1 MTRYTLRALAA
12 QWRIWSATVAVL
24 ALAAVLVD
32 VCLTHR
38 FAVTRPEV
46 VAAARAVGV
55 GPAELEASG
64 TSIYVYSAFTAIP
77 VVAIVGRSCVQALRT
92 NWAGWRLA
100 GASPR
105 QVLVGVVTTVAV
117 LGLVACAPGVL
128 VASAVDQPFS
138 SVLTRMASARMG
150 RIEVA
155 ATPAAIAL
163 TVGSVVGIAVLGAI
177 GPALD
182 AVRTPAV
189 EAVRGAPA
197 PAPRPG
203 RRMGA
208 VRWTL
213 TGLWALICVG
223 QLLVAL
229 LIEPGAGDAG
239 GLPAGGGQAMM
250 AALLLAVLAVLLA
263 PVLVPGL
270 LRAWSAPL
278 AALGGP
284 WLLARRSALWRSAL
298 AAGAVGLLAL
308 SFSFTAALMTV
319 LSTGRAVIAAAH
331 LRIDLN
337 QVDTLVMAAILGAMA
352 LLGSV
357 AVVAMTSR
365 SREQEVAVLRCAGT
379 TIGRLR
385 GQVVIEAGMYVGTAL
400 IISLVPLVV
409 VTIGEALFYSRAGLP
424 FLPSPALGPLGLVAL
439 VSFAALAVVL
449 SAPVRRARRAP
460 IGPALAAQ

>member
-229 LIEPGAGDAG
+229 LIEPGAGD
-239 GLPAGGGQAMM
+239 GGGQAMM

-319 LSTGRAVIAAAH
+319 LGTGRAVIAAAH

-385 GQVVIEAGMYVGTAL
+385 GQVVIEAGLYVGTAL

-449 SAPVRRARRAP
+449 SAPVRRAHWAP

>member
-105 QVLVGVVTTVAV
+105 QVLLGVVTTVAV

-197 PAPRPG
+197 PAPASASAALDRILVHTWASSPARPG
-203 RRMGA
+203 
-208 VRWTL
+208 T
-213 TGLWALICVG
+213 
-223 QLLVAL
+223 
-229 LIEPGAGDAG
+229 
-239 GLPAGGGQAMM
+239 
-250 AALLLAVLAVLLA
+250 A
-263 PVLVPGL
+263 PT
-270 LRAWSAPL
+270 SA
-278 AALGGP
+278 
-284 WLLARRSALWRSAL
+284 
-298 AAGAVGLLAL
+298 
-308 SFSFTAALMTV
+308 
-319 LSTGRAVIAAAH
+319 
-331 LRIDLN
+331 
-337 QVDTLVMAAILGAMA
+337 
-352 LLGSV
+352 
-357 AVVAMTSR
+357 
-365 SREQEVAVLRCAGT
+365 
-379 TIGRLR
+379 
-385 GQVVIEAGMYVGTAL
+385 
-400 IISLVPLVV
+400 
-409 VTIGEALFYSRAGLP
+409 
-424 FLPSPALGPLGLVAL
+424 
-439 VSFAALAVVL
+439 
-449 SAPVRRARRAP
+449 
-460 IGPALAAQ
+460 

>member
-177 GPALD
+177 GP
-182 AVRTPAV
+182 
-189 EAVRGAPA
+189 GG
-197 PAPRPG
+197 G

-319 LSTGRAVIAAAH
+319 LGTGRAVIAAAH

-385 GQVVIEAGMYVGTAL
+385 GQVVIEAGLYVGTAL

>member
-189 EAVRGAPA
+189 EAVRD
-197 PAPRPG
+197 RK
-203 RRMGA
+203 
-208 VRWTL
+208 
-213 TGLWALICVG
+213 
-223 QLLVAL
+223 
-229 LIEPGAGDAG
+229 
-239 GLPAGGGQAMM
+239 
-250 AALLLAVLAVLLA
+250 
-263 PVLVPGL
+263 
-270 LRAWSAPL
+270 
-278 AALGGP
+278 
-284 WLLARRSALWRSAL
+284 
-298 AAGAVGLLAL
+298 
-308 SFSFTAALMTV
+308 
-319 LSTGRAVIAAAH
+319 
-331 LRIDLN
+331 
-337 QVDTLVMAAILGAMA
+337 
-352 LLGSV
+352 SV
-357 AVVAMTSR
+357 V
-365 SREQEVAVLRCAGT
+365 
-379 TIGRLR
+379 
-385 GQVVIEAGMYVGTAL
+385 
-400 IISLVPLVV
+400 
-409 VTIGEALFYSRAGLP
+409 
-424 FLPSPALGPLGLVAL
+424 
-439 VSFAALAVVL
+439 
-449 SAPVRRARRAP
+449 
-460 IGPALAAQ
+460 

>member
-155 ATPAAIAL
+155 ATPAL
-163 TVGSVVGIAVLGAI
+163 PCWGRSG
-177 GPALD
+177 
-182 AVRTPAV
+182 RRSTPC
-189 EAVRGAPA
+189 
-197 PAPRPG
+197 APR
-203 RRMGA
+203 R
-208 VRWTL
+208 
-213 TGLWALICVG
+213 
-223 QLLVAL
+223 
-229 LIEPGAGDAG
+229 
-239 GLPAGGGQAMM
+239 
-250 AALLLAVLAVLLA
+250 
-263 PVLVPGL
+263 
-270 LRAWSAPL
+270 S
-278 AALGGP
+278 
-284 WLLARRSALWRSAL
+284 RRSAAPRRPPPGPGGAWARSA
-298 AAGAVGLLAL
+298 
-308 SFSFTAALMTV
+308 
-319 LSTGRAVIAAAH
+319 
-331 LRIDLN
+331 
-337 QVDTLVMAAILGAMA
+337 
-352 LLGSV
+352 
-357 AVVAMTSR
+357 
-365 SREQEVAVLRCAGT
+365 
-379 TIGRLR
+379 
-385 GQVVIEAGMYVGTAL
+385 
-400 IISLVPLVV
+400 
-409 VTIGEALFYSRAGLP
+409 
-424 FLPSPALGPLGLVAL
+424 GP
-439 VSFAALAVVL
+439 
-449 SAPVRRARRAP
+449 
-460 IGPALAAQ
+460 

>member
-1 MTRYTLRALAA
+1 M
-12 QWRIWSATVAVL
+12 V
-24 ALAAVLVD
+24 
-32 VCLTHR
+32 
-38 FAVTRPEV
+38 
-46 VAAARAVGV
+46 
-55 GPAELEASG
+55 
-64 TSIYVYSAFTAIP
+64 
-77 VVAIVGRSCVQALRT
+77 
-92 NWAGWRLA
+92 
-100 GASPR
+100 
-105 QVLVGVVTTVAV
+105 
-117 LGLVACAPGVL
+117 
-128 VASAVDQPFS
+128 
-138 SVLTRMASARMG
+138 M
-150 RIEVA
+150 
-155 ATPAAIAL
+155 
-163 TVGSVVGIAVLGAI
+163 
-177 GPALD
+177 
-182 AVRTPAV
+182 
-189 EAVRGAPA
+189 
-197 PAPRPG
+197 
-203 RRMGA
+203 
-208 VRWTL
+208 
-213 TGLWALICVG
+213 
-223 QLLVAL
+223 
-229 LIEPGAGDAG
+229 
-239 GLPAGGGQAMM
+239 AMM

-385 GQVVIEAGMYVGTAL
+385 GQVVIEAGLYVGTAL
-400 IISLVPLVV
+400 IISLVPLAV

-439 VSFAALAVVL
+439 ASFAALAAVL
-449 SAPVRRARRAP
+449 SAPVRRAHRAP